1 MTSPKY
7 EEALA
12 WVERNKDNPLAC
24 DHKLMLDAL
33 AAEVRRYQAQA
44 PARVKEL
51 REELTQALQD
61 GLSWKLKAEAAEA
74 RVVELEA
81 ESRLRL
87 GGFKAVESCLTAEK
101 AKNKELEA
109 ALSAARVIMTAIPV
123 DALHVACVERD
134 ELRTK
139 LEQTTEALSVEVNRR
154 MTAESELAEL
164 RAKNRDLNIAADW
177 SHENERLLAANI
189 TLRAERDALREA
201 VERAK
206 AEAFGEVLER
216 AQIEVNACRH
226 HAQVSK
232 GANKRLHEAAQGV
245 AQVIVYYCQNR
256 LRSLHAAPA
265 ASPRR
270 GRSLD

>member
-1 MTSPKY
+1 MTSPKDGGSGL

-12 WVERNKDNPLAC
+12 CAEGLCAHKPANDRCVGNNP
-24 DHKLMLDAL
+24 KGVIL

-44 PARVKEL
+44 PAI
-51 REELTQALQD
+51 
-61 GLSWKLKAEAAEA
+61 EA
-74 RVVELEA
+74 VVE
-81 ESRLRL
+81 
-87 GGFKAVESCLTAEK
+87 
-101 AKNKELEA
+101 
-109 ALSAARVIMTAIPV
+109 AARVIMTAIPV

-139 LEQTTEALSVEVNRR
+139 LAQTTEALSVEVNRR